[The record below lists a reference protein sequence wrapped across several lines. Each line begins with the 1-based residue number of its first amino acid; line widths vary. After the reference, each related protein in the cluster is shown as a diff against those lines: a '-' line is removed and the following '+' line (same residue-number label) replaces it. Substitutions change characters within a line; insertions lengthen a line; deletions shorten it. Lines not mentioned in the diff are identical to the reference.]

1 MKRLASI
8 AAASIILVPTAF
20 GFAQQNGTP
29 SPATLP
35 YGYYD
40 QMWGGPGGMGAGM
53 ITGPIMMILILI
65 VIVALTV
72 LLVRSFSNGTHH
84 HWYRHAGHP

>member
-8 AAASIILVPTAF
+8 AAASFILVPTAL
-20 GFAQQNGTP
+20 GFAQQNGNP

-40 QMWGGPGGMGAGM
+40 QMWGVAWGMGAGM
-53 ITGPIMMILILI
+53 IIGPIMMILILI
-65 VIVALTV
+65 GIVALIV
-72 LLVRSFSNGTHH
+72 LLVRGFSYGTHH
-84 HWYRHAGHP
+84 HWYRHTGHP